1 MKRIA
6 SMSPRQRHRL
16 LGVLAMSHSVLIVL
30 FMVARPWPVPP
41 SWFDPLW
48 LGFAT
53 LWFLWPIVLVL
64 HVGRS
69 LRRVALPL
77 LVAGVIA
84 IPWWRIYSI
93 QAADMF
99 GLPMGCTL
107 SPISM
112 TTFFASYLR
121 GRADA
126 RRDLRDGH
134 VAFEVYGF
142 GAGGVTEPLR
152 ERYQV
157 ETHVVAGCVID
168 DQIMGHAYGY
178 NSVSAAEAKRRTGV
192 DLLRSDTSQPNFD
205 LLFDEHGNPK

>member
-6 SMSPRQRHRL
+6 SMSPRARHRL
-16 LGVLAMSHSVLIVL
+16 LGVLAIVHSVLIVV
-30 FMVARPWPVPP
+30 FMLARPWPVPP
-41 SWFDPLW
+41 AWFDPLW

-53 LWFLWPIVLVL
+53 LWFFWPIVLVL
-64 HVGRS
+64 HRGRS
-69 LRRVALPL
+69 FWPVVLPL
-77 LVAGVIA
+77 LIAGIVA
-84 IPWWRIYSI
+84 IPWWRIYST

-99 GLPMGCTL
+99 GLPMGCSL

-112 TTFFASYLR
+112 SRFVVSYIR

-126 RRDLRDGH
+126 RRDIHDGH
-134 VAFEVYGF
+134 VAVEVYGF
-142 GAGGVTEPLR
+142 GAGGVTKPLL

-157 ETHVVAGCVID
+157 ETHVVAGCVVD

-178 NSVSAAEAKRRTGV
+178 NTISAAEAKRRTGV
-192 DLLRSDTSQPNFD
+192 DILRSDSGQPNFD

>member
-1 MKRIA
+1 MQRIVTIT
-6 SMSPRQRHRL
+6 PRQRHRL
-16 LGVLAMSHSVLIVL
+16 LGVLAVLHSVAIVA
-30 FMVARPWPVPP
+30 FMTMRPWPVPP
-41 SWFDPLW
+41 TWFDPLW

-53 LWFLWPIVLVL
+53 LWFFWPIVLLL
-64 HVGRS
+64 HAGRS
-69 LRRVALPL
+69 VLRAVIPL
-77 LVAGVIA
+77 VIAGVIA

-126 RRDLRDGH
+126 RRDIRGGH
-134 VAFEVYGF
+134 LAFEVYGL
-142 GAGGVTEPLR
+142 GAEGVTNPLR
-152 ERYQV
+152 ERYQI
-157 ETHVVAGCVID
+157 ETHVVAGCVVD

-178 NSVSAAEAKRRTGV
+178 NTVSAAEAKRRTGV
-192 DLLRSDTSQPNFD
+192 DLLRPDSGQPNFD
-205 LLFDEHGNPK
+205 LLFDEHRNPK